1 MADKKISE
9 LPIASALTGTE
20 IVPLVQGGTTDK
32 TTTQDIA
39 NLATPDISGLV
50 PYTGSTSDVDLGT
63 HILNA
68 QSVNVKGTGGN
79 GHVGLKHQSAD
90 ATATGS
96 ETVIFAGSDG
106 EPRYKNDGGAVAQ
119 FASRAWVT
127 AQGYITNV
135 ITALGYTPENV
146 SNKSDSYTASSSTTY
161 ASTKAVV
168 DGLATKQNSL
178 GFTPENV
185 TNKQSD
191 LTASSTKY
199 PTVDAVNTGLATKQN
214 TLTDANFGT
223 FSNGLTTKTTPVDAD
238 TINISDSADSNKS
251 KKLSLTN
258 LKAFLKTYFDTIYTT
273 TSAVASQIT
282 TALSGYATQSWVT
295 SQGYITNVISALGYT
310 PVPTTRT
317 INGYDLSANRTLS
330 ASDVSA
336 VASNSAITG
345 ATKTKITYDSKGLV
359 TSGADATT
367 ADISDSINKRYVT
380 DAQLTVI
387 GNTSGTNT
395 GDETATTIRTKLGIT
410 TLSGSNTGDETQ
422 ATIISKLGYTPQAQ
436 FLSKLVFKEQYGGT
450 VTGTTSET
458 LIKTFTF
465 SANELPTDTTL
476 YVETLGYRTGTP
488 TANGTFRL
496 KINTSNTLSGATQ
509 IAAWGMGGNTNVHS
523 QNRRRFLITG
533 GNIIGIAS
541 GSSLNTD
548 LTTTTT
554 AESINTLDVTAVFY
568 LFVTYTPSNSGDTL
582 NHGFTI
588 LKNF

>member
-1 MADKKISE
+1 MAINVNIPKPEYTPEEIGAENVVNKKTTLEENSDTFYPTQKAVKTAVDAKENTITTGTTSQYFRGDKTFQTLDKTAVGLGSVDNTSDLNKPISTSTQTALNTKVDKVTGKSLIDDTE
-9 LPIASALTGTE
+9 ISRLASMTAIFTSAL
-20 IVPLVQGGTTDK
+20 K
-32 TTTQDIA
+32 TAYDGAVTWISTNGANILAHLSNTSNPHSVTATQADALKRDGSNA
-39 NLATPDISGLV
+39 NL
-50 PYTGSTSDVDLGT
+50 DVDLG
-63 HILNA
+63 IYSINA
-68 QSVNVKGTGGN
+68 KSVNVKGTGGN
-79 GHVGLKHQSAD
+79 GHLGLKHQSAD

-106 EPRYKNDGGAVAQ
+106 EPRYKNDGGTVAQ

-135 ITALGYTPENV
+135 IT
-146 SNKSDSYTASSSTTY
+146 
-161 ASTKAVV
+161 
-168 DGLATKQNSL
+168 
-178 GFTPENV
+178 
-185 TNKQSD
+185 
-191 LTASSTKY
+191 
-199 PTVDAVNTGLATKQN
+199 
-214 TLTDANFGT
+214 
-223 FSNGLTTKTTPVDAD
+223 
-238 TINISDSADSNKS
+238 
-251 KKLSLTN
+251 
-258 LKAFLKTYFDTIYTT
+258 
-273 TSAVASQIT
+273 
-282 TALSGYATQSWVT
+282 
-295 SQGYITNVISALGYT
+295 ALGYT

-330 ASDVSA
+330 ASDVGA

-359 TSGADATT
+359 TSGSDATT
-367 ADISDSINKRYVT
+367 ADISDSTNKRYVS

-387 GNTSGTNT
+387 GNTSGTNS

-436 FLSKLVFKEQYGGT
+436 FLSKLVFKEQYGGS

-509 IAAWGMGGNTNVHS
+509 IAQWGMGGNTNVHT

-533 GNIIGIAS
+533 GNIIGYAS
-541 GSSLNTD
+541 SFASNTD
-548 LTTTTT
+548 LTTTTN
-554 AESINTLDVTAVFY
+554 AESINTLDVTSTFY
-568 LFVTYTPSNSGDTL
+568 LFVTYTPVSSGDTL